1 MHELS
6 ICQALMDQVEN
17 IAGEASA
24 SRVVSIHLGVGPLSG
39 VEPRL
44 LEQAFPIASAGS
56 LAADA
61 ELVITTLPVV
71 VRCRSCDSESE
82 VMPTRLVCPQ
92 CGDWQT
98 TLQSGDEMCLQRV
111 EVLRGHDTPEQAQ
124 NELHS

>member
-6 ICQALMDQVEN
+6 VCQALMDQVDR
-17 IAGEASA
+17 IAVEESA
-24 SRVVSIHLGVGPLSG
+24 SRVLSIHLGVGPLSG

-61 ELVITTLPVV
+61 ELVINTLPVV
-71 VRCRSCDSESE
+71 VRCRSCDAESE
-82 VMPTRLVCPQ
+82 VMPTRLVCPK

-98 TLQSGDEMCLQRV
+98 TLQSGDEMCLQRI
-111 EVLRGHDTPEQAQ
+111 EVIRKEDIPVQPQG
-124 NELHS
+124 ELHS

>member
-6 ICQALMDQVEN
+6 ICQALMDQVES

-24 SRVVSIHLGVGPLSG
+24 SRVLSIHLGVGPLSG

-61 ELVITTLPVV
+61 ELVITTLPVL

-111 EVLRGHDTPEQAQ
+111 EVLREHDTPEQAQ

>member
-6 ICQALMDQVEN
+6 VCQALMDQVDS
-17 IAGEASA
+17 IAVEESA
-24 SRVVSIHLGVGPLSG
+24 LRVLSIHLGIGPLSG

-71 VRCRSCDSESE
+71 VHCRSCNSQSE

-92 CGDWQT
+92 CGDWKT

-111 EVLRGHDTPEQAQ
+111 ELIRAYDTPVQAQ
-124 NELHS
+124 GELHS